1 MLPSLKF
8 TMFLSFDSFTEAVK
22 SHEMTR
28 NANVVNID
36 INEGQQLLAQLKDYI
51 ERLQEKSQNKHKP
64 GPDAGDNLGF
74 S

>member
-1 MLPSLKF
+1 
-8 TMFLSFDSFTEAVK
+8 MFVNFNLLTEAVK

-28 NANVVNID
+28 DANVVNID

-51 ERLQEKSQNKHKP
+51 ERLQEKAKDKHKP